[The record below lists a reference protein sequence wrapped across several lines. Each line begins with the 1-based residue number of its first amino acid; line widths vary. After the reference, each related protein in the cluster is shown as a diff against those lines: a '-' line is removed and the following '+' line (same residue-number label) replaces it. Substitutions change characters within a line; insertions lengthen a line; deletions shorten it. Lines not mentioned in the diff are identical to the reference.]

1 VQSVLL
7 FINPITPK
15 GAYEIKK
22 SPIMLD
28 WNVKLCYTY
37 NSGGRFPM
45 DEFVIRCVIVFG
57 LFYLA
62 FHVVVDLILTK

>member
-1 VQSVLL
+1 
-7 FINPITPK
+7 
-15 GAYEIKK
+15 
-22 SPIMLD
+22 MLD
-28 WNVKLCYTY
+28 RNVKLCYTY

>member
-1 VQSVLL
+1 MQSVLL

-37 NSGGRFPM
+37 NNGGRFLM
-45 DEFVIRCVIVFG
+45 DEFVIKCVIVFG